1 MNIQVDIIIV
11 TTTYNGLKGV
21 IDRLGE
27 LESEINGGKLNS
39 RKVLF
44 SNWLPRVL
52 INTDNSLKLSI
63 KIFVTKSIEY
73 ALQGND
79 ISSIGFVVP
88 DSCSNETI
96 LAEEI
101 INEARRQIEERKL

>member
-1 MNIQVDIIIV
+1 M
-11 TTTYNGLKGV
+11 
-21 IDRLGE
+21 
-27 LESEINGGKLNS
+27 
-39 RKVLF
+39 
-44 SNWLPRVL
+44 
-52 INTDNSLKLSI
+52 KLSI

-101 INEARRQIEERKL
+101 INEARRQIEERKLWLKISYICLSEQTNFYKQFSNLLKTMTNVRTYVDWSTTGKILH